1 MHRRII
7 LNNLQTE
14 VLALKNMASKMI
26 FVGVGIAVA
35 IAIAVAAGLG
45 FSTAAPNSLN
55 TGNIG
60 ETTGTLDKVNLRL
73 KWLHQAQFAG
83 FYTADQK
90 GFYEKNGIDV
100 TINPGGV
107 DFPAVQM
114 VASGSEHFGVTGADQ
129 ILIAREKGVPLV
141 ALAVI
146 YRESPFVLF
155 ALEESGISQPS
166 DFIGKNVGV
175 KLGGNEELTYRAM
188 MQGANIDTSQV
199 KEVPVKFDISPLL
212 SGQVD
217 VWPGYAINE
226 PITAEEK
233 GYAVNLI
240 WPKDYGVDL
249 YADTLFTTEE
259 MIEKNP
265 DVVRRFVIATLQGW
279 NYAYNNPDEAVSY
292 TLMYSDT
299 LTKEH
304 ETLMMQA
311 SLPLLRPEGR
321 AIGHIDAEVFEG
333 MQALLLENEYMKQP
347 IDLEKAYTNR
357 FVQ

>member
-1 MHRRII
+1 
-7 LNNLQTE
+7 
-14 VLALKNMASKMI
+14 MASKMI

-35 IAIAVAAGLG
+35 IAIAVTAVMG
-45 FSTAAPNSLN
+45 FSAAPD
-55 TGNIG
+55 GR
-60 ETTGTLDKVNLRL
+60 ETGTVDKVNLRL

-100 TINPGGV
+100 TLNAGGV

-129 ILIAREKGVPLV
+129 ILIAREKGVPIV

-188 MQGANIDTSQV
+188 MQGAGIDTSKV
-199 KEVPVKFDISPLL
+199 NEIPVKFDISPLL
-212 SGQVD
+212 TGQID

-226 PITAEEK
+226 PIIAEEK

-240 WPKDYGVDL
+240 WPTDYGVNL

-292 TLMYSDT
+292 TLMYSDI
-299 LTKEH
+299 LTKDH
-304 ETLMMQA
+304 ETRMMEA
-311 SLPLLRPEGR
+311 SLPALRPEDR
-321 AIGHIDAEVFEG
+321 PIGSMDLDVLEG
-333 MQALLLENEYMKQP
+333 MQTLLLENGYMKEQ

-357 FVQ
+357 FLQ

>member
-1 MHRRII
+1 
-7 LNNLQTE
+7 
-14 VLALKNMASKMI
+14 MASKMI

-45 FSTAAPNSLN
+45 FSTAAPTFAATDSQNAGN
-55 TGNIG
+55 TS
-60 ETTGTLDKVNLRL
+60 EATGTMDKVNLRL

-146 YRESPFVLF
+146 YRDSPFVLF
-155 ALEESGISQPS
+155 ALEESDISQPS

-175 KLGGNEELTYRAM
+175 KLGGNEELTYRAV
-188 MQGANIDTSQV
+188 MQGAGIDTSQV
-199 KEVPVKFDISPLL
+199 NEVPVKFDISPLL

-233 GYAVNLI
+233 GYNVTII
-240 WPKDYGVDL
+240 WPKDYGVSL

-279 NYAYNNPDEAVSY
+279 NYAYANPDEAVSY
-292 TLMYSDT
+292 TLTYSDI

-311 SLPLLRPEGR
+311 SLPLLKPEGQ
-321 AIGHIDAEVFEG
+321 ALGHIDIEVLEG
-333 MQALLLENEYMKQP
+333 MQQLLLENGYMKQS